1 MLGVCVCEL
10 DGRYS
15 HFILLTTPILII
27 YYWFTWLV
35 IPLPFFSSSFILHL
49 QIIIRNKYNSSCLQ
63 NLFWSLMICW
73 SIIILCFFLL
83 FSFTQFNAK
92 SNPFHHILIYT
103 YSFCFY
109 FIWFYIQLLTIEY
122 YFKIIDLYVEMRVR
136 QSLTRVCAA
145 AISNTFGG
153 GIEEE

>member
-1 MLGVCVCEL
+1 MWLNITSQFTMCFVHAGCVFVR
-10 DGRYS
+10 RYS

-35 IPLPFFSSSFILHL
+35 IPLPFFSSFSLHL
-49 QIIIRNKYNSSCLQ
+49 HIIIQNKHNSSCLP

-103 YSFCFY
+103 YSFGFY
-109 FIWFYIQLLTIEY
+109 FIWFYTYNSSRLNIFSRLLT
-122 YFKIIDLYVEMRVR
+122 YVLRWEWDRD
-136 QSLTRVCAA
+136 
-145 AISNTFGG
+145 
-153 GIEEE
+153 